1 MARNVALYLV
11 SLLNPKNW
19 VDFSWD
25 LEPIVE
31 SYPFAV
37 HGSSSRANPGYNL
50 LSVDVAASIIRVRS
64 KRCTGSRVAQSTG
77 CPSCAGLGPS
87 IAVVRGWAQE
97 SPGKK
102 PSNRLSHKQLA
113 RKVDGLFKQ
122 LQNERLKINNSR
134 KYLIRAKRRIESYRK
149 LVDVISTND
158 VPGLPRL
165 LSTANKEGWGA
176 SKTTDKAN
184 LAIRGRYHPC
194 NYTDLDKDLAILAY
208 EYGGDALLHAL
219 HKSPF
224 AFPTRFT
231 IADLRRSTSLSITVG
246 PVKMTDILKNI
257 EILFKDIPVGKEGR
271 DEIAGDG
278 HEIAGLCE
286 HANTELDT
294 LKMGSDLTAVHAAAK
309 AVREGRV
316 HVGKEFSV
324 AAISR
329 HSSSDYGAKPVL
341 LMATCKQNSWQENA
355 KILQMINA
363 AWKISPYG
371 EILHG
376 PIPAYASDGDP
387 KRKAALYLLC
397 MHREVKP
404 GDALYPHIAGLRGLN
419 LFTSEDFATMEFDPK
434 HSWKR
439 IRKTFCSKEGL
450 LANGVVVNKNLL
462 AQWLER
468 LSGHDWSGQSIH
480 ALLNPKDAQ
489 HVPSTVKLLTLIGDL
504 RFLDASN
511 FTPAEANTHRALCI
525 LGEMFDALLD
535 PFINPNLSLS
545 QEIIQLVKFAHLSC
559 AWYLRHGSA
568 FMPPQL
574 YGDLQCLVKSAIFK
588 IAHSK
593 VLNPSL
599 KVFLCL
605 LGDDVLEI
613 LFGRSRMIG
622 GHAPNMAIDELRRR
636 FGSALRIDEIFKR
649 RPELEKLAQRLSL
662 GRSRDVDHLSPRNFT
677 GDLAASS
684 CDIKACY
691 DEGVQQA
698 VEFLK
703 RYGYDI
709 DFEALFSKPDVD
721 LMRPNGGKYPG
732 VSKEVDR
739 SLDEDIDL
747 SAPGDGS
754 ALSPA
759 EILRFDGAAALAAEK
774 AACAAPPQ
782 PHSVWIKLDADDD
795 RKAAHKKTIL
805 RTLMDPTLDLE
816 HAKSH
821 DRLLRIRCFSI
832 GGEKWD
838 RSLSKVHDKSA
849 EEHLLK
855 LEGLFATLVA
865 VNKTQ
870 VSLAILH
877 CTVIKTHATNPP
889 TYLDAAP
896 IAELSLPDS
905 HYEVSGQILSLV
917 PFVDQSDILSWAWST
932 RFIGF
937 ESAKTKHAN
946 STSAALQRHLS
957 ICINGR
963 LALPLS
969 TPDLMPARALL
980 DDLAAGV
987 LPDAAEA
994 VETTWIFSNSQLDAM
1009 KNTLL
1014 ARGEQEDIRLQIPVY
1029 GPVKEGGTFP
1039 YEVSLR
1045 SGTLVSHCLPSIV
1058 APSPKD
1064 GRRKCLICGKDVLG
1078 TERQNHMGRHIL
1090 LSLRGIKENNLIA
1103 TISSSYPC
1111 GFCGGTT
1118 SNGACSLSIRSG
1130 KAISTCLE
1138 VYEFQVKAASK
1149 STNAKACTNVP
1160 IQCALCSQTHWKY
1173 NMAAH
1178 LAESHPRWE
1187 ITTDKQKRQD
1197 FETKIA
1203 LADDE
1208 ERRLGAITQ
1217 ETEKRQATSPPDT
1230 PRPSKAARIAD
1241 DALADSLD
1249 YDTAGV
1255 CSGPGIEMD
1264 VD

>member
-1 MARNVALYLV
+1 LV
-11 SLLNPKNW
+11 PSYEHECLG

-113 RKVDGLFKQ
+113 KKVDGLFKQ

-257 EILFKDIPVGKEGR
+257 ELLFKDIPVSDEGR
-271 DEIAGDG
+271 ILHTISQDEIAGDG
-278 HEIAGLCE
+278 RPCYLDTTDEIAGLCE

-329 HSSSDYGAKPVL
+329 HSSNDYGAKPVL

-397 MHREVKP
+397 MHRKVKP
-404 GDALYPHIAGLRGLN
+404 ALYPHIAGLRGLN

-434 HSWKR
+434 HSWKHSTLFYSMDVTNLYVSDR
-439 IRKTFCSKEGL
+439 GPLIGIRKTFCSKEGL

-480 ALLNPKDAQ
+480 ALLNPKDPQ

-504 RFLDASN
+504 RFLDTSN

-559 AWYLRHGSA
+559 ALYLKHGSA

-605 LGDDVLEI
+605 LGDDVLDI

-649 RPELEKLAQRLSL
+649 RPELGL
-662 GRSRDVDHLSPRNFT
+662 
-677 GDLAASS
+677 
-684 CDIKACY
+684 
-691 DEGVQQA
+691 
-698 VEFLK
+698 
-703 RYGYDI
+703 
-709 DFEALFSKPDVD
+709 
-721 LMRPNGGKYPG
+721 RP
-732 VSKEVDR
+732 
-739 SLDEDIDL
+739 
-747 SAPGDGS
+747 
-754 ALSPA
+754 
-759 EILRFDGAAALAAEK
+759 
-774 AACAAPPQ
+774 
-782 PHSVWIKLDADDD
+782 
-795 RKAAHKKTIL
+795 
-805 RTLMDPTLDLE
+805 
-816 HAKSH
+816 
-821 DRLLRIRCFSI
+821 
-832 GGEKWD
+832 
-838 RSLSKVHDKSA
+838 
-849 EEHLLK
+849 
-855 LEGLFATLVA
+855 
-865 VNKTQ
+865 
-870 VSLAILH
+870 
-877 CTVIKTHATNPP
+877 
-889 TYLDAAP
+889 
-896 IAELSLPDS
+896 
-905 HYEVSGQILSLV
+905 
-917 PFVDQSDILSWAWST
+917 
-932 RFIGF
+932 
-937 ESAKTKHAN
+937 
-946 STSAALQRHLS
+946 
-957 ICINGR
+957 
-963 LALPLS
+963 
-969 TPDLMPARALL
+969 
-980 DDLAAGV
+980 
-987 LPDAAEA
+987 
-994 VETTWIFSNSQLDAM
+994 
-1009 KNTLL
+1009 
-1014 ARGEQEDIRLQIPVY
+1014 
-1029 GPVKEGGTFP
+1029 
-1039 YEVSLR
+1039 
-1045 SGTLVSHCLPSIV
+1045 
-1058 APSPKD
+1058 
-1064 GRRKCLICGKDVLG
+1064 
-1078 TERQNHMGRHIL
+1078 
-1090 LSLRGIKENNLIA
+1090 
-1103 TISSSYPC
+1103 
-1111 GFCGGTT
+1111 
-1118 SNGACSLSIRSG
+1118 
-1130 KAISTCLE
+1130 
-1138 VYEFQVKAASK
+1138 
-1149 STNAKACTNVP
+1149 
-1160 IQCALCSQTHWKY
+1160 
-1173 NMAAH
+1173 
-1178 LAESHPRWE
+1178 
-1187 ITTDKQKRQD
+1187 
-1197 FETKIA
+1197 
-1203 LADDE
+1203 
-1208 ERRLGAITQ
+1208 
-1217 ETEKRQATSPPDT
+1217 
-1230 PRPSKAARIAD
+1230 
-1241 DALADSLD
+1241 
-1249 YDTAGV
+1249 
-1255 CSGPGIEMD
+1255 
-1264 VD
+1264 